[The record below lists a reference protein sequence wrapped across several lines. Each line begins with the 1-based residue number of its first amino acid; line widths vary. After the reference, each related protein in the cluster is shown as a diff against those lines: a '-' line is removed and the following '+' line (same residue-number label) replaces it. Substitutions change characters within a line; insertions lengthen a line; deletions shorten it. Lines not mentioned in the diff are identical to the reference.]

1 MTARQLFLAAYDIR
15 DPARLRHTLHVL
27 KDFSCGGQ
35 KSVFECYLTP
45 AERRRLLHRVYGV
58 IDEDIDAFLVVPL
71 RRNCPVR
78 TVGMAQ
84 PPADENFLYFG

>member
-1 MTARQLFLAAYDIR
+1 MPVRQLFLAAYDIR
-15 DPARLRHTLHVL
+15 EPKRLQRTLHVL

-45 AERRRLLHRVYGV
+45 AERQRLLRRVDGV
-58 IDEDIDAFLVVPL
+58 IDHEADSFLVVPL

-78 TVGMAQ
+78 TVGAAQ
-84 PPADENFLYFG
+84 PPTDENFLYFG